1 MSEIINEEQ
10 EKFVR
15 YFEFEFENLFKEWKL
30 EWNSVG
36 NGPTNEA
43 LYIEKIDPNFHDVD
57 RKEFGARDKLIEN
70 AAKMICEGKKMGIDQ
85 IIVKGLPRL
94 IRSSYGK
101 SGIMLDFIPTLIAKI
116 FAKTLELMDNNK
128 K

>member
-1 MSEIINEEQ
+1 
-10 EKFVR
+10 
-15 YFEFEFENLFKEWKL
+15 
-30 EWNSVG
+30 
-36 NGPTNEA
+36 
-43 LYIEKIDPNFHDVD
+43 FHDVD
-57 RKEFGARDKLIEN
+57 RKEFEARDKLIEN